1 MTDIREFQD
10 ADIGVLRRLIF
21 ETIDVSYAPV
31 YPPRAIEFFKR
42 FHAEAEIRARGRD
55 GTTLVVEDDGA
66 LIATGS
72 LVGDEILAVFV
83 RPGVQRG
90 GYGKAL
96 MQALEARAC
105 ANGVTA
111 CTLSISLPSLEFYQ
125 GLGYEILEE
134 RARDL
139 GDGQRLDFWKAR
151 KSLTPA
157 AAG

>member
-1 MTDIREFQD
+1 MPAIREFRD
-10 ADIGVLRRLIF
+10 ADIGALQRLIF
-21 ETIDVSYAPV
+21 KTIDVSYAPV
-31 YPPRAIEFFKR
+31 YPPRAIAFFKR

-55 GTTLVVEDDGA
+55 GTTLVVEHDGK

-90 GYGKAL
+90 GHGKAL
-96 MQALEARAC
+96 MRALEARAR
-105 ANGVTA
+105 ANGVAA
-111 CTLSISLPSLEFYQ
+111 CTLSISLPSLEFYR
-125 GLGYEILEE
+125 GLGYEVLEE

-151 KSLTPA
+151 KPLIPA
-157 AAG
+157 APG